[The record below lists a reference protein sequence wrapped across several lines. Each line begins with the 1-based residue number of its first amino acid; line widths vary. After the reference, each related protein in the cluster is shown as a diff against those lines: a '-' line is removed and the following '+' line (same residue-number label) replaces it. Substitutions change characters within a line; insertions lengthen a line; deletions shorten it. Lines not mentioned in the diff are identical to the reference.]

1 MRVTPTRSACLL
13 LATVLGSG
21 LLATGCGQA
30 NRVPPRQVTA
40 GSPDRGAADIAH
52 YGCGTCHTIPGI
64 EGADALV
71 GPPLTHWAQRSYVA
85 GMLPNS
91 AANLEHWI
99 RDPQSVVPGNDMP
112 NLGVTEQQAKD
123 IAAYLY
129 TLE

>member
-1 MRVTPTRSACLL
+1 MKVTPTRSACLL

-21 LLATGCGQA
+21 LLATGCGQTD
-30 NRVPPRQVTA
+30 RVPPQQVTS
-40 GSPDRGAADIAH
+40 GSPARGAADIRH

-64 EGADALV
+64 EGADSLV

-91 AANLEHWI
+91 AGNLEHWI
-99 RDPQSVVPGNDMP
+99 RDPQGVVPGNDMP
-112 NLGVTEQQAKD
+112 NLGVTAQQAKD